1 MNEIIRFICSKCGK
15 KLAPTDAR
23 PGIAYFHPVCG
34 GYTKVPFE
42 DKPKAELSPSKKIS
56 QKESALQKCPH
67 CNSSNSSAAI
77 YCRKCGKRL
86 IEKTFRTVTYC
97 EKCEAEYADTDEYC
111 EKDGTKL
118 IQKSFEIEP
127 DVHKSPN
134 SRKNTQNS
142 KSEKLKQKD
151 LGFKLA
157 TFWVIGHA
165 LGTISWIGLAI
176 YLMYDSGE
184 PLFLAIALLTIPSA
198 MTAYGVFKRKRWGQI
213 VTYVYLAFGLVAAVV
228 GYFPDDPWLGT
239 INTVI
244 VILWYF
250 YFSNRSNQ
258 FQ

>member
-56 QKESALQKCPH
+56 QKESALQKCPQ
-67 CNSSNSSAAI
+67 CKSSNSSAAI

-97 EKCEAEYADTDEYC
+97 EKCESEYADTDEYC

-118 IQKSFEIEP
+118 IQKSIEIKPEP
-127 DVHKSPN
+127 AKSTD
-134 SRKNTQNS
+134 SRKNSQNS
-142 KSEKLKQKD
+142 KSEKLKGKA

-157 TFWVIGHA
+157 TIWVVAHY
-165 LGTISWIGLAI
+165 LGAISSIGLAI
-176 YLMYDSGE
+176 YIMYDSGE
-184 PLFLAIALLTIPSA
+184 SLFLTIALLSIPSA
-198 MTAYGVFKRKRWGQI
+198 MTAYGVFMRKRWGLI
-213 VTYVYLAFGLVAAVV
+213 VTYVYLAFGFVGALV
-228 GYFPDDPWLGT
+228 YFPDEPGLAT
-239 INTVI
+239 INWII